1 MKLNIAVIDDIPHDI
16 ETAADMVKM
25 YFEQNNFF
33 SVNISGFENA
43 DSFFKAYTKNF
54 FQIVLVDI
62 CMNGMNGLELSQRLR
77 GFDEDIVII
86 FMSTTT
92 EFVFET
98 FKALSHGYLRKP
110 FSFDEL
116 RETMDRAVSGFIH
129 KEKTVTVKIP
139 RCEKIINT
147 DSIISAYSDNHNTVL
162 RLHGGEIRTIS
173 TYSEIAKL
181 LLAID
186 GFVECNRGIIINSS
200 YILSQSG
207 SNVTMSD
214 GTVYPVRRQ
223 DRKTISDIIVKNL
236 SRKMKGGF
244 IS

>member
-98 FKALSHGYLRKP
+98 FKALPHGYLRKP

-129 KEKTVTVKIP
+129 KPESVKL
-139 RCEKIINT
+139 KNQT
-147 DSIISAYSDNHNTVL
+147 
-162 RLHGGEIRTIS
+162 
-173 TYSEIAKL
+173 
-181 LLAID
+181 
-186 GFVECNRGIIINSS
+186 SS
-200 YILSQSG
+200 
-207 SNVTMSD
+207 
-214 GTVYPVRRQ
+214 
-223 DRKTISDIIVKNL
+223 
-236 SRKMKGGF
+236 
-244 IS
+244 

>member
-43 DSFFKAYTKNF
+43 DSFFKAYT
-54 FQIVLVDI
+54 
-62 CMNGMNGLELSQRLR
+62 GLFSDCSGRYLYEQYERSGTFSKTSG

-98 FKALSHGYLRKP
+98 FRALPHGYLRKP

-116 RETMDRAVSGFIH
+116 RETMD
-129 KEKTVTVKIP
+129 
-139 RCEKIINT
+139 
-147 DSIISAYSDNHNTVL
+147 
-162 RLHGGEIRTIS
+162 
-173 TYSEIAKL
+173 
-181 LLAID
+181 
-186 GFVECNRGIIINSS
+186 
-200 YILSQSG
+200 
-207 SNVTMSD
+207 
-214 GTVYPVRRQ
+214 
-223 DRKTISDIIVKNL
+223 
-236 SRKMKGGF
+236 
-244 IS
+244 